1 MFNASCR
8 ETLTPMFNS
17 LSGRLVILTT
27 IFVMLA
33 EVLIFVPSIARFR
46 EDYLMNRLER
56 AQIASLA
63 LLADDMI
70 DRELE
75 AELLENAGVFNVV
88 LRRDQVRQLMLA
100 SQLPQPISQT
110 FDMREDGAAVL
121 IRDAL
126 TRFVSPENEVI
137 RVIGAPVRDA
147 GLLIEITMETT
158 PLRDAMIDYGI
169 RILILSA
176 VISIF
181 TAFLLFIAMRAL
193 LLKPIKGVVG
203 HMQNYAEAPE
213 DARRIITPSA
223 SVTEL
228 REAEE
233 ALQKLETDLTQA
245 LRQKDRLAQLG
256 SAVSKISH
264 DLRNI
269 LTSAQLF
276 TDRIEMSED
285 PTVKRMAPKLVS
297 SITRAVHLCES
308 TLAFGKAEEPSP
320 TLTMLPLA
328 DLVEEVIDSE
338 RLAVGDADVSFA
350 CAVPFGMMVRADPEQ
365 LYRVLANLIRN
376 ARQALVST
384 GTAGE
389 ISVDARED
397 DEAWWVDVT
406 DTGPGLP
413 AKAQEHLF
421 TPFQGGARKG
431 GSGLGLAISAEL
443 IRGHGGTLEL
453 ARTGQDGTCFTICLP
468 KGDGTM
474 TSNGKVAA
482 RSEVVV

>member
-1 MFNASCR
+1 M
-8 ETLTPMFNS
+8 
-17 LSGRLVILTT
+17 TT

-100 SQLPQPISQT
+100 SELPQPISQT
-110 FDMREDGAAVL
+110 FDMRDNSAVVL

-126 TRFVSPENEVI
+126 VRLIAPENEVI

-147 GLLIEITMETT
+147 GLLIEVTMETM
-158 PLRDAMIDYGI
+158 PLREAMIDYGI

-176 VISIF
+176 VISVV
-181 TAFLLFIAMRAL
+181 TALLLFFAMRAL

-203 HMQNYAEAPE
+203 HMQNYAAAPE

-223 SVTEL
+223 GVTEL

-285 PTVKRMAPKLVS
+285 PTVKRMAPKLVG

-328 DLVEEVIDSE
+328 ELVDEVIDSE
-338 RLAVGDADVSFA
+338 RLAVGSSDVSFSCNVA
-350 CAVPFGMMVRADPEQ
+350 ANMTVRADPEQ

-376 ARQALVST
+376 ARQALVT
-384 GTAGE
+384 GGQSGE
-389 ISVDARED
+389 ICVEAYEDA
-397 DEAWWVDVT
+397 EAWWIDVT

-413 AKAQEHLF
+413 PKAQEHLF

-431 GSGLGLAISAEL
+431 GSGLGLAISEEL
-443 IRGHGGTLEL
+443 VRGHGGTLEL
-453 ARTGQDGTCFTICLP
+453 SQTGPEGTRFSICLP
-468 KGDGTM
+468 KGDGTLS
-474 TSNGKVAA
+474 TRQAIPTQFQAA
-482 RSEVVV
+482 D

>member
-1 MFNASCR
+1 M
-8 ETLTPMFNS
+8 
-17 LSGRLVILTT
+17 TT

-100 SQLPQPISQT
+100 SELPQPISQT
-110 FDMREDGAAVL
+110 FDMRDNSAVVL

-126 TRFVSPENEVI
+126 VRLVAPENEVI

-147 GLLIEITMETT
+147 GLLIEVTMETM
-158 PLRDAMIDYGI
+158 PLREAMIDYGI

-176 VISIF
+176 VISVV
-181 TAFLLFIAMRAL
+181 TALLLFFAMRAL

-203 HMQNYAEAPE
+203 HMQNYAAAPE

-223 SVTEL
+223 GVTEL

-285 PTVKRMAPKLVS
+285 PTVKRMAPKLVG

-328 DLVEEVIDSE
+328 ELVDEVIDSE
-338 RLAVGDADVSFA
+338 RLAVGSSDVSFSCNVA
-350 CAVPFGMMVRADPEQ
+350 ANMTVRADPEQ

-376 ARQALVST
+376 ARQALVT
-384 GTAGE
+384 GGQSGE
-389 ISVDARED
+389 ICVEAYEDA
-397 DEAWWVDVT
+397 EAWWIDVT

-413 AKAQEHLF
+413 PKAQEHLF

-431 GSGLGLAISAEL
+431 GSGLGLAISEEL
-443 IRGHGGTLEL
+443 VRGHGGTLEL
-453 ARTGQDGTCFTICLP
+453 SQTGPEGTRFSICLP
-468 KGDGTM
+468 KGDGTLS
-474 TSNGKVAA
+474 TRQAIPTQFQAA
-482 RSEVVV
+482 D